1 MIVWHLDRLYRKP
14 RELERLLALLDVRP
28 IRVESVQ
35 GGPFDLNRHEGR
47 LFARQLV
54 AFANYESGHR
64 GARVARAQ
72 QHRARNGLLH
82 GGSHYGYH
90 GDGGLHPVES
100 TVVRRMVDDYLIGLS
115 PTVIARALTIEGVSA
130 PRTDRW
136 HATTVRNM
144 LDSERLHQRRQ
155 DHAETQQ
162 VAGSWERLLTPDES
176 ALVQVSLLMPRQ
188 DAARSSSSLL
198 GGILRC
204 ERCGERMVAGVTSNG
219 KRVYRCLTAT
229 LRCQS
234 PRLAADGL
242 DAEVE
247 AAALT
252 GLATATHP
260 AIPGPRRVLE
270 RVREARL
277 QLAALDISF
286 GSGNLDHDEF
296 LTQRRRFADD
306 LNQAR
311 HDLTLHN
318 RARILALSPA
328 ELSRRWTSL
337 TFRRAVICALLPFE
351 QPMVR
356 RGARSQDGTHS
367 LPPRTHVSARRLLG
381 EEPSTIANDSE
392 DSGGSGQRR
401 RAE

>member
-1 MIVWHLDRLYRKP
+1 MVVWHLDRLYRKP
-14 RELERLLALLDVRP
+14 RELEQLLDLLDVRP

-35 GGPFDLNRHEGR
+35 GGSFDLNRHEGR

-64 GARVARAQ
+64 GARVALAQ

-82 GGSHYGYH
+82 GGSHYGYR
-90 GDGGLHPVES
+90 GDGALNSVES
-100 TVVRRMVDDYLIGLS
+100 TIVRRMVNDYLIGLS
-115 PTVIARALTIEGVSA
+115 PIVIARALTTERVPA

-144 LDSERLHQRRQ
+144 LDSDRLHQRRR

-162 VAGSWERLLTPDES
+162 VAGSWEPLVTPDES
-176 ALVQVSLLMPRQ
+176 ALVQISLLIPRR

-204 ERCGERMVAGVTSNG
+204 RQCDRRMVAGVTSNG

-247 AAALT
+247 AAALA
-252 GLATATHP
+252 GLAAAARP
-260 AIPGPRRVLE
+260 NPVCPGRLLE
-270 RVREARL
+270 RVRDARL
-277 QLAALDISF
+277 QLAALAASF
-286 GSGNLDHDEF
+286 GSGDLDHDEF
-296 LTQRRRFADD
+296 LTQRHYFADD
-306 LNQAR
+306 LHQAGR
-311 HDLTLHN
+311 DLMLHN
-318 RARILALSPA
+318 RARILALSAA
-328 ELSRRWTSL
+328 ELGRRWASL
-337 TFRRAVICALLPFE
+337 SFRRAVVCALLAFD
-351 QPMVR
+351 QPGVCPGAPR
-356 RGARSQDGTHS
+356 PRDADDVAGTAHGTWSVQADRGVFAPLYALVMNH
-367 LPPRTHVSARRLLG
+367 
-381 EEPSTIANDSE
+381 
-392 DSGGSGQRR
+392 GQGHQ
-401 RAE
+401 